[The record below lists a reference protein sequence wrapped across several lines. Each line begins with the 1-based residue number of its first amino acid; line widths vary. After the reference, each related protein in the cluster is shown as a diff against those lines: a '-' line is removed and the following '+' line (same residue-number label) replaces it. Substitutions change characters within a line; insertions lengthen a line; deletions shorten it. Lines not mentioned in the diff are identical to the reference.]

1 MTKEECRN
9 ILATVAMVYHNWH
22 PGDLQA
28 TLDAWY
34 FVMCDFDAKQILAAV
49 RAYAMTNTSGFPPS
63 PAQLITQLRPQEDSA
78 LNAWSKV
85 YKAICN
91 STYHSQEE
99 FDKLPEDCQKA
110 VGSPEN
116 LRQWAMTDADS
127 ITVLQANFIKTYNM
141 TVERERL
148 NSLLPENLKD
158 ALGQTPRKAIEKK
171 NETDAKGSEHNE
183 RDEKRNA

>member
-1 MTKEECRN
+1 MTKDECKK
-9 ILATVAMVYHNWH
+9 ILATVSMIYSNWH

-34 FVMCDFDAKQILAAV
+34 FVMSDLDARQILAAV
-49 RAYAMTNTSGFPPS
+49 KAYARTNTSGFAPS
-63 PAQLITQLRPQEDSA
+63 PAQLISQLKPAEDGA
-78 LNAWSKV
+78 LSAWSKV

-116 LRQWAMTDADS
+116 LRQWAMTDAES
-127 ITVLQANFIKTYNM
+127 ITVLQANFVKAYNV
-141 TVERERL
+141 TVERERM
-148 NSLLPENLKD
+148 NAFLPETLK
-158 ALGQTPRKAIEKK
+158 QTLAQAEKK
-171 NETDAKGSEHNE
+171 KLE
-183 RDEKRNA
+183 EK